1 LLKNGLTIASSGKG
15 GVGKTS
21 FMALALKS
29 FLSDGMNNILVVDAD
44 PDANMPEVLN
54 IQVKGTV
61 AMAVHELKDKID
73 DLPRDFN
80 KDAFLETKVFGL
92 LHEEE
97 QFDLLVMG
105 AVEKEG
111 CFCMPNTMLANIV
124 DTLSKNYR
132 LILMDLPAGLEH
144 VTRRTSR
151 NVDLMYILTD
161 SSKMGMETAARIKR
175 FASKI
180 EGKIEKMVVLGNRLP
195 QEGVDK
201 IRAKAN
207 EVGADYG
214 GTIPSDDMITEYNM
228 EGRSL
233 LELPETSTAFQAV
246 RNILLEEPL
255 LSQDASIL

>member
-1 LLKNGLTIASSGKG
+1 MRTGLTIASSGKG

-21 FMALALKS
+21 FMALVLKS
-29 FLSDGMNNILVVDAD
+29 FLTDGMENILVVDAD

-54 IQVKGTV
+54 LEVKGSV
-61 AMAVHELKDKID
+61 AMAVHELKDKVD
-73 DLPRDFN
+73 SLPRDFN

-92 LHEEE
+92 LHEGE

-132 LILMDLPAGLEH
+132 LVLMDLPAGLEH

-161 SSKMGMETAARIKR
+161 SSKMGLETAARIRR

-180 EGKIEKMVVLGNRLP
+180 EGKIEKMVIVGNRLP
-195 QEGVDK
+195 EDVGEK
-201 IRAKAN
+201 IRVKA
-207 EVGADYG
+207 EEIGAGYG
-214 GTIPSDDMITEYNM
+214 GTIPVDDMITEYNM

-233 LELPETSTAFQAV
+233 LELPENSSAYQAV
-246 RNILLEEPL
+246 RGILSEEPL
-255 LSQDASIL
+255 LS

>member
-1 LLKNGLTIASSGKG
+1 
-15 GVGKTS
+15 
-21 FMALALKS
+21 MALVLKS
-29 FLSDGMNNILVVDAD
+29 FLTDGMENILVVDAD

-54 IQVKGTV
+54 LEVKGTV

-73 DLPRDFN
+73 SLPRDFN

-92 LHEEE
+92 LHEGEH
-97 QFDLLVMG
+97 FDLLVMG

-132 LILMDLPAGLEH
+132 LVLMDLPAGLEH

-161 SSKMGMETAARIKR
+161 SSKMGLETAARIRR

-180 EGKIEKMVVLGNRLP
+180 EGKIEKMVIVGNRLP
-195 QEGVDK
+195 EDVGEK
-201 IRAKAN
+201 IRVKA
-207 EVGADYG
+207 EEIGAGYG
-214 GTIPSDDMITEYNM
+214 GTIPVDDMIAEYNM

-233 LELPETSTAFQAV
+233 LELPENSSAYQAV
-246 RNILLEEPL
+246 RGILSEEPL
-255 LSQDASIL
+255 LS

>member
-1 LLKNGLTIASSGKG
+1 
-15 GVGKTS
+15 
-21 FMALALKS
+21 MALVLKS
-29 FLSDGMNNILVVDAD
+29 FLTDGMENILVVDAD

-54 IQVKGTV
+54 LEVKGTV

-73 DLPRDFN
+73 SLPRDFN

-92 LHEEE
+92 LHEGE

-132 LILMDLPAGLEH
+132 LVLMDLPAGLEH

-161 SSKMGMETAARIKR
+161 SSKMGLETAARIRR

-180 EGKIEKMVVLGNRLP
+180 EGKIEKMVIVGNRLP
-195 QEGVDK
+195 EDVGEK
-201 IRAKAN
+201 IRVKA
-207 EVGADYG
+207 EEIGAGYG
-214 GTIPSDDMITEYNM
+214 GTIPVDDMIAEYNM

-233 LELPETSTAFQAV
+233 LELPENSSAYQAV
-246 RNILLEEPL
+246 RGILSEEPL
-255 LSQDASIL
+255 LS

>member
-1 LLKNGLTIASSGKG
+1 
-15 GVGKTS
+15 
-21 FMALALKS
+21 MALVLKS
-29 FLSDGMNNILVVDAD
+29 FLTDGMENILVVDAD

-54 IQVKGTV
+54 LEVKGSV
-61 AMAVHELKDKID
+61 AMAVHELKDKVD
-73 DLPRDFN
+73 SLPRDFN

-92 LHEEE
+92 LHEGE

-132 LILMDLPAGLEH
+132 LVLMDLPAGLEH

-161 SSKMGMETAARIKR
+161 SSKMGLETAARIRR

-180 EGKIEKMVVLGNRLP
+180 EGKIEKMVIVGNRLP
-195 QEGVDK
+195 EDVGEK
-201 IRAKAN
+201 IRVKA
-207 EVGADYG
+207 EEIGAGYG
-214 GTIPSDDMITEYNM
+214 GTIPVDDMITEYNM

-233 LELPETSTAFQAV
+233 LELPENSSAYQAV
-246 RNILLEEPL
+246 RGILSEEPL
-255 LSQDASIL
+255 LS

>member
-1 LLKNGLTIASSGKG
+1 
-15 GVGKTS
+15 
-21 FMALALKS
+21 
-29 FLSDGMNNILVVDAD
+29 
-44 PDANMPEVLN
+44 
-54 IQVKGTV
+54 
-61 AMAVHELKDKID
+61 MAVHDLKDKID
-73 DLPRDFN
+73 SLPRDFN

-92 LHEEE
+92 LHEGD

-161 SSKMGMETAARIKR
+161 SSKMGLETAARIRR
-175 FASKI
+175 FA
-180 EGKIEKMVVLGNRLP
+180 GKIEDKIARVVIVGNRLS
-195 QEGVDK
+195 EDVGER
-201 IRAKAN
+201 IRARAEEIGAN
-207 EVGADYG
+207 YG
-214 GTIPSDDMITEYNM
+214 GTIPSDDTITEYNM

-233 LELPETSTAFQAV
+233 LELPESSIAFQAV
-246 RNILLEEPL
+246 RGILSEEPL
-255 LSQDASIL
+255 LS

>member
-1 LLKNGLTIASSGKG
+1 MKNGLTIASSGKG

-21 FMALALKS
+21 FMALVLKS
-29 FLSDGMNNILVVDAD
+29 FLSDGMDNILVVDAD

-61 AMAVHELKDKID
+61 AMAVHELKDRID

-92 LHEEE
+92 LHEGEK
-97 QFDLLVMG
+97 FDLLVMG

-111 CFCMPNTMLANIV
+111 CFCMPNVMLANIV

-161 SSKMGMETAARIKR
+161 SSKMGLETAARIKR
-175 FASKI
+175 FTSKI
-180 EGKIEKMVVLGNRLP
+180 EGKIEKVVVLGNRLS
-195 QEGVDK
+195 EDVGEK
-201 IRAKAN
+201 IRAKAD
-207 EVGADYG
+207 EVGASYG
-214 GTIPSDDMITEYNM
+214 GTIPSDDMIAKYNM

-233 LELPETSTAFQAV
+233 LELPDSSTAFQAV
-246 RNILLEEPL
+246 RGI
-255 LSQDASIL
+255 LSQESFLS

>member
-1 LLKNGLTIASSGKG
+1 
-15 GVGKTS
+15 
-21 FMALALKS
+21 MALVLKS
-29 FLSDGMNNILVVDAD
+29 FLTDGVDNILVVDAD

-54 IQVKGTV
+54 VDVRGTV

-92 LHEEE
+92 LHEGSN
-97 QFDLLVMG
+97 FDLLVMG

-132 LILMDLPAGLEH
+132 LVLMDLPAGLEH

-151 NVDLMYILTD
+151 NVNLMYILTD
-161 SSKMGMETAARIKR
+161 SSKMGLETATRIRR
-175 FASKI
+175 FAGKI
-180 EGKIEKMVVLGNRLP
+180 EGKIEKMVILGNRLP
-195 QEGVDK
+195 GDVGDK
-201 IRAKAN
+201 IRAKA
-207 EVGADYG
+207 EELGAVYG
-214 GTIPSDDMITEYNM
+214 GTIPSDEMMAEFNM

-233 LELPETSTAFQAV
+233 LELPETSIAFQAV
-246 RNILLEEPL
+246 RSILSEEPL
-255 LSQDASIL
+255 LT